1 VVENFK
7 KPLFWSNV
15 ASLTVVGIVAA
26 GLVFAFNNP
35 PATPP
40 TGGGAIRVNSSGNV
54 GIGTNPLAKLHVA
67 GDILVDAGF
76 GITLGGVKRASWLLT
91 NNLSIDCGA
100 STLNVAFCQ
109 IAAPDKIYSVIS
121 SFNGSIVTNIVNSVS
136 APGVTQDSSIG
147 CGASTLNVS
156 FCQIAAPDKIYSV
169 FSSYDGSNVNM
180 FVDSVSAPG
189 VTVRSAIRCGA
200 NTLNAAFCQ
209 TAALDKIYSVLSS
222 WTGSAVYMLVNSV
235 SAPGV
240 IAPK

>member
-1 VVENFK
+1 MVENFK

-109 IAAPDKIYSVIS
+109 IAAPDKIYSV
-121 SFNGSIVTNIVNSVS
+121 
-136 APGVTQDSSIG
+136 
-147 CGASTLNVS
+147 
-156 FCQIAAPDKIYSV
+156 